1 MLGLM
6 FIEMESLS
14 DSKQTSG
21 YGVDLQTDLIEE
33 RWESREVVVVEEKEE
48 ELRAHVVEK
57 KSRES
62 KKKSSKNE
70 FRMEEAMGEGGEVT
84 VKLGSQDMD
93 V

>member
-14 DSKQTSG
+14 ESKQTSG
-21 YGVDLQTDLIEE
+21 YGVDLQTNLIEE
-33 RWESREVVVVEEKEE
+33 RWESREVVVVEEKD

-62 KKKSSKNE
+62 KKKSSRNE
-70 FRMEEAMGEGGEVT
+70 FRMEEATREGGEVT